1 MSAHDLTSGSLWPL
15 LVYVAAVVLL
25 IAGLLAFS
33 SVLGERHAGRA
44 TGEPFESGIVPTGDA
59 RLRFSAQFYLVA
71 MMFVIFDLEAAFLF
85 AWAVS
90 ARDTGWAGY
99 AEALLFIG
107 VLATALAYL
116 WRVGALDWTP
126 RRSRGPRRGAR

>member
-1 MSAHDLTSGSLWPL
+1 MRHVLTSGNLWPL

-59 RLRFSAQFYLVA
+59 RLRFSAHFYLVA

-99 AEALLFIG
+99 VEALLFIG
-107 VLATALAYL
+107 VLAAAFAYL

-126 RRSRGPRRGAR
+126 RRSRGLGRGAR